1 MKFLFGLGVLLI
13 AGIHPQTQAGEDPQA
28 WLERMGAAMSQ
39 MSYQGT
45 FIYISDDRMETMRIT
60 HVIDEHG
67 ARERLASV
75 SGPRREVVRDQSGL
89 KWISGENEDVVA
101 DPQVNWPMFLDQSV
115 RGLRANSEYYH
126 LQLREQKR
134 IAERMA
140 QRLDIVAADEFRY
153 GYSLWLEAGSG
164 LLLQW
169 QLNNTQGEAIAKL
182 VFTEL
187 RMGSEVDES
196 ELKPHDGKERKV
208 KAGLPA
214 SSPAAS
220 TSSTAA
226 APQWRASWLPPGFR
240 MTANRAPAQGAGQAS
255 DLPLQHQV
263 YSDGLA
269 SVSLYVEPLAGSAGA
284 GVGLQEL
291 GTSHIFSL
299 TSQDAVVTVVGD
311 VPAIT
316 VERIAHSVS
325 RNQP

>member
-1 MKFLFGLGVLLI
+1 MKFLLGLGFILI
-13 AGIHPQTQAGEDPQA
+13 AGVHQQSLADDDPQI

-89 KWISGENEDVVA
+89 KWISGDGEAIMA
-101 DPQVNWPMFLDQSV
+101 DPLVNWPMFLDQSV
-115 RGLRANSEYYH
+115 RGLSAKSGYYH
-126 LQLREQKR
+126 LNLREQKR

-140 QRLDIVAADEFRY
+140 QRLDIVAVDEFRY
-153 GYSLWLEAGSG
+153 GYSLWLESGSG

-169 QLNNTQGEAIAKL
+169 QLNNPQGEALAKL

-187 RMGSEVDES
+187 KMGSEVDES
-196 ELKPHDGKERKV
+196 ELQNRNGKVRKT
-208 KAGLPA
+208 KSGLPPAITRSVA
-214 SSPAAS
+214 S
-220 TSSTAA
+220 
-226 APQWRASWLPPGFR
+226 APQWQAHWLPPGFR
-240 MTANRAPAQGAGQAS
+240 MTADRAPKQAT
-255 DLPLQHQV
+255 DKPFQHQV
-263 YSDGLA
+263 YSDGIA
-269 SVSLYVEPLAGSAGA
+269 SVSLYVEPLDSSAGA
-284 GVGLQEL
+284 GTGLQEL
-291 GTSHIFSL
+291 GTSHLFSL
-299 TSQDAVVTVVGD
+299 KNQDAVVTVVGD

-316 VERIAHSVS
+316 VEKIAYSVS